1 MKEKLAVQ
9 MFTLRNHTASAE
21 ELRSSFQRIA
31 AMGYRAVQLSGIKC
45 MNGENPEVSGPMVKE
60 MMDEVGLS
68 CIATHRP
75 WDALVENLD
84 EEIAYHKIIDCDF
97 AAIGGIPQH
106 SYESTYDGYRKWL
119 EDAQPV
125 IEGLKKEGIRFGH
138 HNHSREF
145 FRPERH
151 GKSLEDV
158 LIDEGGPDLYMEL
171 DLYWIAHAGVNPERI
186 LERCHGRVPV
196 IHLKDKEALPET
208 NDCIIAAIGEGGMD
222 WKNII
227 AACEAAGVDWYA
239 IEQDTCPRDEFDCL
253 QSSWDYLSAKRYEG

>member
-9 MFTLRNHTASAE
+9 MFTLRNHTETAAD
-21 ELRSSFQRIA
+21 LMKCFQRIS
-31 AMGYRAVQLSGIKC
+31 AMGYSAVQLSGIRC
-45 MNGENPEVSGPMVKE
+45 MNGDQPEVTGADVKE
-60 MMDEVGLS
+60 MMEETGLT
-68 CIATHRP
+68 CIATHRK
-75 WDALVENLD
+75 WDDFVGNL
-84 EEIAYHKIIDCDF
+84 EAEIAYHKTIDCDF
-97 AAIGGIPQH
+97 AAIGGIPQ
-106 SYESTYDGYRKWL
+106 SAYPSTLDGYRQWI

-125 IEGLKKEGIRFGH
+125 IEGLKQEGIRFGH

-151 GKSLEDV
+151 GMSLEDV
-158 LIDEGGPDLYMEL
+158 LIEEGGPDLMMEL

-222 WKNII
+222 WKSII

-253 QSSWDYLSAKRYEG
+253 QSSWDYLSTRQYEA